1 MAIDFPSSPTPGQ
14 QFQGYLWDDSKNA
27 WRSVPTNRG
36 SVITS
41 ATTPTGA
48 SPGDM
53 WFNSSDGSMFVY
65 YDDGITTQWVEI
77 QANFDNYKTPSQNY
91 VINGAFDFWQR
102 GTSVSTGSATTYTSD
117 RWRAGRSSNVSGVT
131 VSRQA
136 STVPDNFKYSAKIQ
150 RDSGNTATNAIRV
163 THNFENA
170 GIELAGKKATLSFYL
185 RVGAEFSNSSMSISV
200 TTSSVAPESVIYSSG
215 GGFNSGNAD
224 LFSSSTSIS
233 PTETY
238 VRYSYTVDVPTTANA
253 MQIVFAYSPTGTA
266 GSNDSFYLAGVQL
279 EEGTIATPFRRN
291 QASIQAELAACQRY
305 YEKSYDIE
313 TTPGTVTEVG
323 AHRHSGSGNA
333 TGRHYVPI
341 RFKVEKRTNSYEVNT
356 YNPTATNASWI
367 TQNSAQ
373 AGLARTPLVENKS
386 TSGMVLNVEDGGY
399 AWAVGNTRGHW
410 AVADE
415 L

>member
-1 MAIDFPSSPTPGQ
+1 M
-14 QFQGYLWDDSKNA
+14 Y
-27 WRSVPTNRG
+27 
-36 SVITS
+36 
-41 ATTPTGA
+41 
-48 SPGDM
+48 
-53 WFNSSDGSMFVY
+53 VY
-65 YDDGITTQWVEI
+65 YDDGITSQWVEV
-77 QANFDNYKTPSQNY
+77 QANVDNYKTPSQNY
-91 VINGAFDFWQR
+91 VINGAFDIWQR
-102 GTSVSTGSATTYTSD
+102 SVGPISAGNGSYAAADRWYVYNNAVQTTTVARETGIVPSGFNTSIKITQTGTSTTPYIMQSIETLN
-117 RWRAGRSSNVSGVT
+117 A
-131 VSRQA
+131 
-136 STVPDNFKYSAKIQ
+136 KY
-150 RDSGNTATNAIRV
+150 
-163 THNFENA
+163 
-170 GIELAGKKATLSFYL
+170 LAGKTVTLSAYVYGTVSTSFGIGV
-185 RVGAEFSNSSMSISV
+185 RADPSV
-200 TTSSVAPESVIYSSG
+200 NRTPATGYSSSPVTG
-215 GGFNSGNAD
+215 
-224 LFSSSTSIS
+224 SSTVGPVWTRITATGVIPANTNTIRIDVFANS
-233 PTETY
+233 PTLGQ
-238 VRYSYTVDVPTTANA
+238 P
-253 MQIVFAYSPTGTA
+253 
-266 GSNDSFYLAGVQL
+266 FYLAGVQL

-291 QASIQAELAACQRY
+291 QPNIQAELAACQRY

>member
-65 YDDGITTQWVEI
+65 YNDGITTQWVEI

-200 TTSSVAPESVIYSSG
+200 TTSSVDPESVIYSSG

-291 QASIQAELAACQRY
+291 QPNIQAELAACQRY
-305 YEKSYDIE
+305 YCRINSQTVGTGLGYGICVSSAASY
-313 TTPGTVTEVG
+313 TTVHFPVPMRVAPVLDGFANLIVTDRANYDLAVSGFSTTQRYINQYSMHANTTHASGG
-323 AHRHSGSGNA
+323 ASTRFHHLAMNNA
-333 TGRHYVPI
+333 NGYI
-341 RFKVEKRTNSYEVNT
+341 AF
-356 YNPTATNASWI
+356 TA
-367 TQNSAQ
+367 
-373 AGLARTPLVENKS
+373 
-386 TSGMVLNVEDGGY
+386 
-399 AWAVGNTRGHW
+399 
-410 AVADE
+410 E